1 MENEKRMNKN
11 FKRST
16 GWRRVT
22 EKTFV
27 ILFWLAVWYALAL
40 CVDNPVLLVTPDS
53 VFVRLVALTKTAAFW
68 KTVIASLLR
77 ISAGFV
83 MGVFVAFLCAALAY
97 RCRMAEEILRPF
109 IQLIKAIPVVSFV
122 VLFLVWWGSSVL
134 GAAISFLVVLPNVY
148 INVLEGLKN
157 TDRELL
163 EMAEVFKVTK
173 WNRFFYIHRPALRPF
188 VESAFRLS
196 IGMSWKSG
204 VAAEVIGTPAY
215 SVGGQIY
222 FSKIYLDTEGVL
234 AWTAVTIL
242 ASLLMERLLLWLL
255 PYSFEPAR
263 RKRTDEKEPGGKK
276 EDKKRTTKN
285 RQDKKRHNKKN
296 QDKRRQDKR
305 RQDKRK
311 QENKSPDGK
320 VPAGKIVLSG
330 VNKSF
335 GEKKV
340 LVNVSTTYEPGKT
353 YYLTSPSGSGKTTLL
368 RILAG
373 LEAVDSG
380 SVSCPRCSMVF
391 QEDRL
396 CEEYSALQNV
406 VLATGNTGRAKE
418 AISFLLG
425 EENVHEACSRLSGGM
440 KRRVALVRAMEAAS
454 EVVLLDE
461 PFTGMDAETRQRA
474 ETYIRVRQCGRTL
487 IIATHI

>member
-1 MENEKRMNKN
+1 MENEKRKNKN
-11 FKRST
+11 FKRNT

-22 EKTFV
+22 KKTLV
-27 ILFWLAVWYALAL
+27 ILFWLAVWYALAI

-53 VFVRLVALTKTAAFW
+53 VFVRLVALAKTAAFW
-68 KTVIASLLR
+68 KTVIASLFR
-77 ISAGFV
+77 ISTGFV
-83 MGVFVAFLCAALAY
+83 MGASVAFLCAVLAY

-109 IQLIKAIPVVSFV
+109 IHLIKAVPVVSFV

-173 WNRFFYIHRPALRPF
+173 WNRFFYIYRPALRPF

-204 VAAEVIGTPAY
+204 VAAEVIGTPAH

-242 ASLLMERLLLWLL
+242 ASLLMERLVLWLL
-255 PYSFEPAR
+255 QYGFDLAR
-263 RKRTDEKEPGGKK
+263 RQKT
-276 EDKKRTTKN
+276 
-285 RQDKKRHNKKN
+285 
-296 QDKRRQDKR
+296 
-305 RQDKRK
+305 DKRK
-311 QENKSPDGK
+311 QDNKRPDK
-320 VPAGKIVLSG
+320 EMPAGKIVLSG

-391 QEDRL
+391 QENRL
-396 CEEYSALQNV
+396 CGEYSALQNV
-406 VLATGNTGRAKE
+406 TLVTEDGKRAKE
-418 AISFLLG
+418 ALTFLLG
-425 EENVHEACSRLSGGM
+425 RENIYEACDRLSGGM
-440 KRRVALVRAMEAAS
+440 KRRVALVRAMEADA

-461 PFTGMDAETRQRA
+461 PFTGMDAETRRLA
-474 ETYIRVRQCGRTL
+474 ETYIRDRQCGRTL
-487 IIATHI
+487 IIATHSRWM

>member
-1 MENEKRMNKN
+1 MRQAVNVENEKRMNKN

-22 EKTFV
+22 EKTLV

-53 VFVRLVALTKTAAFW
+53 VFVRLVALAKTAAFW

-77 ISAGFV
+77 ISAGFL
-83 MGVFVAFLCAALAY
+83 MGVSVAFLCAALAY

-109 IQLIKAIPVVSFV
+109 IHLIKAIPVVSFV

-188 VESAFRLS
+188 VESAVRLS

-263 RKRTDEKEPGGKK
+263 RKRTDEKE
-276 EDKKRTTKN
+276 
-285 RQDKKRHNKKN
+285 
-296 QDKRRQDKR
+296 
-305 RQDKRK
+305 
-311 QENKSPDGK
+311 PDGK

-425 EENVHEACSRLSGGM
+425 EENVHEACSRLSGGL
-440 KRRVALVRAMEAAS
+440 KRRVALVRAMEADS

-474 ETYIRVRQCGRTL
+474 ETYIRDRQCGRTL